1 MQTDIAQNLLKM
13 QNHSSECVFRTL
25 ITPEINYLGFGMHID
40 RFGTSFEIRKIGLK
54 KSLCCES
61 EPECLGVCRNFWRQQ
76 KLNFRKVPIEKVRFA
91 PRIDIIAHKL
101 APVASGEVG
110 EYL

>member
-61 EPECLGVCRNFWRQQ
+61 EPECLGVN
-76 KLNFRKVPIEKVRFA
+76 KLLKSEISRIFA
-91 PRIDIIAHKL
+91 N
-101 APVASGEVG
+101 VE
-110 EYL
+110 

>member
-61 EPECLGVCRNFWRQQ
+61 EPECLGVIIFSKNSLREMQYNPNFES
-76 KLNFRKVPIEKVRFA
+76 KIADISLNARHIENF
-91 PRIDIIAHKL
+91 
-101 APVASGEVG
+101 EQ
-110 EYL
+110 EYNFYY